1 MRLQALCV
9 TAFALAVAFFVN
21 AEPAAAE
28 KRTIYSP
35 ARFEAAEIK
44 FHHGLPLV
52 TVSGTPEE
60 IGSQLGHLL
69 KRPISELLDR
79 HDAFAKG
86 FGFSKPVELL
96 LKTGHLM
103 LPLFPEAHRRELQAL
118 VKVSG
123 VDLDLLVFGN
133 IMYELSRFPACST
146 IAVEPSR
153 SASGNLLLGRNL
165 DFPTFGFLD
174 KYSLVVVY
182 RPEGKH
188 AFAAVTFPGFFGVAS
203 GMNDAG
209 LCLAQLE
216 VGKTSQTGPHIN
228 FGGTPVALCF
238 RQLLEECETVD
249 EAEKMLRAQK
259 RFIMCNLALCDRE
272 QSVVLE
278 ITPKSVVRRNAEKGL
293 SLCTNHF
300 RSDELV
306 FDNTCWRYSK
316 LLEAGQQE
324 KLEFADVA
332 KYLHAVNVGK
342 RTIQTMVFEPNALRI
357 HLSLGSAPSS
367 KHSLQAID
375 FAEFF
380 RPSDRPAESVSQ
392 N

>member
-1 MRLQALCV
+1 MRVQALRV
-9 TAFALAVAFFVN
+9 MAYFLAVAFFVN
-21 AEPAAAE
+21 AGPAAAE
-28 KRTIYSP
+28 KRAIYSP
-35 ARFEAAEIK
+35 ARFETAEIK
-44 FHHGLPLV
+44 IHEGVPIV
-52 TVSGTPEE
+52 TVSGTPEQ
-60 IGSQLGHLL
+60 IGAQLGSLL
-69 KRPISELLDR
+69 KQPISDLLER

-103 LPLFPEAHRRELQAL
+103 LPLFPEPHRRELQSL

-146 IAVEPSR
+146 IAVEPTR
-153 SASGNLLLGRNL
+153 SANGNLLLGRNL

-174 KYSLVVVY
+174 KYSVVVVY

-216 VGKTSQTGPHIN
+216 VGKTSETGPHIN
-228 FGGTPVALCF
+228 FSGTPVALCF
-238 RQLLEECETVD
+238 RRLLEECETVD
-249 EAEKMLRAQK
+249 EAEKMLREQK

-278 ITPKSVVRRNAEKGL
+278 ITPKSVIRRNADKGI

-300 RSDELV
+300 RTSELL
-306 FDNTCWRYSK
+306 FDNSCWRYSK
-316 LLEAGQQE
+316 LLEAGQKE
-324 KLEFADVA
+324 KLDLSEIA
-332 KYLHAVNVGK
+332 KHLHGVNVGK
-342 RTIQTMVFEPNALRI
+342 RTIQTMIFEPNALRI
-357 HLSLGSAPSS
+357 HLSLGPAPSS
-367 KHSLQAID
+367 QHPLKAID
-375 FAEFF
+375 LAELF
-380 RPSDRPAESVSQ
+380 RPSEKPLEAVSQ